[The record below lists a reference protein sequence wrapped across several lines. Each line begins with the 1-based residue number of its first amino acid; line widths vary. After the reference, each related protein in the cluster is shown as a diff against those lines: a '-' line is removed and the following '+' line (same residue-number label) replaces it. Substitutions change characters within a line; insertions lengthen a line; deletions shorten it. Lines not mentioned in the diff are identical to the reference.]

1 MELGTVSILVQ
12 LLLILAL
19 VAVFAGRRHLKAR
32 RERLGSPPSPPVPV
46 PAPAVAPVQVP
57 VAAAPVRAARP
68 VVLTPEPSSAL
79 VSEELLPA
87 CFADTC
93 ADWAHMEG
101 DGHGVADSP
110 IPTRFSLADW
120 SAPTDRVA
128 LDEMPDLRDL
138 GWAEATPVVSPRPA
152 RPLSGSG
159 GAAREVLHNRAAGA
173 PLRLT

>member
-1 MELGTVSILVQ
+1 MELGTVSILAQ

-32 RERLGSPPSPPVPV
+32 RERLGSPPPG
-46 PAPAVAPVQVP
+46 PAPAVAPVQATVTA
-57 VAAAPVRAARP
+57 VPVRAPRP

-93 ADWAHMEG
+93 ADWAHTEG
-101 DGHGVADSP
+101 EGAAGSP